1 MIKRKIETAL
11 KNIAKKF
18 PVITITGPRQ
28 SGKTTLCKSVF
39 PNYTYVSLEN
49 PDNKD
54 FALEDPKGFLKQYN
68 SKVIIDEA
76 QNAPKLF
83 SYIQEIVDNSET
95 KGQFI
100 LSGSQNF
107 LLLEKISQTLAGRTY
122 IFHLLP
128 FSLEELKPTK
138 YYSKNID
145 ENIFKGGYPRLYKD
159 ALQPTEF
166 FPSYIQTYIERDIRS
181 ITNVQNLSLF
191 KQFIK
196 LCAGRTGQILNTNS
210 IGNQLGIDHKTVKRW
225 LSILEASFIIYL
237 LKPWHKNFNK
247 RIIKSPKLYFYDTG
261 LACNLLGIKNKN
273 DVKNHFSKG
282 ALFENFIINE
292 LLKADI
298 NTQKDNDL
306 YYWRNKNGNEMDLV
320 IENGMDI
327 SFVEIKAS
335 QTINASFFNGLN
347 YLNSISDA
355 LATNNYLI
363 YGGDTIQQRTDCHV
377 IPWTDLDK
385 L

>member
-1 MIKRKIETAL
+1 MVKRHVAQILKI
-11 KNIAKKF
+11 IAEKF
-18 PVITITGPRQ
+18 PVITVTGPRQ

-39 PNYTYVSLEN
+39 PNYEYVSLEN

-54 FALEDPKGFLKQYN
+54 FALEDPRGFLKQYS

-76 QNAPKLF
+76 QHAPQLF
-83 SYIQEIVDNSET
+83 SYIQEIVDNSKE

-107 LLLEKISQTLAGRTY
+107 LLLDKISQSLAGRTY

-145 ENIFKGGYPRLYKD
+145 ENIFKGGYPRLYNDGLEPK
-159 ALQPTEF
+159 EF

-181 ITNVQNLSLF
+181 ITNIQDLSLF

-225 LSILEASFIIYL
+225 LSILETSFIIYL
-237 LKPWHKNFNK
+237 LKPWYKNFNK

-261 LACNLLGIKNKN
+261 LVCNLLGIKSEN
-273 DVKNHFSKG
+273 DVKNHFAKG
-282 ALFENFIINE
+282 ALFENFVITE
-292 LLKADI
+292 LLKS
-298 NTQKDNDL
+298 NLNKQKNSDF
-306 YYWRNKNGNEMDLV
+306 YYWRNKNGNEMDLI
-320 IENGMDI
+320 IENGMKI
-327 SFVEIKAS
+327 SFIEIKSS
-335 QTINASFFNGLN
+335 QTINATFFKGLN
-347 YLNSISDA
+347 YLNSISNT

-363 YGGDTIQQRTDCHV
+363 YGGDKVQQRSNSLV
-377 IPWTDLDK
+377 IPWSHLDK